1 MSSKK
6 PLASETETKGRN
18 SARELWKGVL
28 AGFWSGFWP
37 AFCAALPAGLVAG
50 VTYKVCRDTLGLDS
64 LPAVAIMVLSVF
76 GTGWV
81 VIRLLRKDSG
91 PLESE

>member
-6 PLASETETKGRN
+6 PLASETETRGRN
-18 SARELWKGVL
+18 SASWKDVL

-37 AFCAALPAGLVAG
+37 AVCAALPAGLVAG

>member
-1 MSSKK
+1 M
-6 PLASETETKGRN
+6 
-18 SARELWKGVL
+18 
-28 AGFWSGFWP
+28 
-37 AFCAALPAGLVAG
+37 
-50 VTYKVCRDTLGLDS
+50 TYKVCRDTLGLDS